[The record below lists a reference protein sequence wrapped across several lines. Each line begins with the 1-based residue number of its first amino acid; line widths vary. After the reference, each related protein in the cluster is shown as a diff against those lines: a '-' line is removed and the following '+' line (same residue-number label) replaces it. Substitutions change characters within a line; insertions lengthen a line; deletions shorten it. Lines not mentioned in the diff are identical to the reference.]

1 MNNRRPDLYDF
12 VHALSSPLTALSGA
26 VGLLRRHISL
36 TEDPRTSELLA
47 TLERSTARLQQ
58 VNDLLIDAATLHDN
72 ELRLQ
77 IAMDRFRQVQRRREV
92 GDKVQAD
99 LQPHPSSQPDAI
111 PAKAAPI
118 AAPPAHMT
126 GVALLISDNH
136 AYVDR
141 LASLLVQDGHT
152 PILAHTAVEGID
164 RARQVRPDL
173 LILDLDLAGQGVLM
187 AQLLSEDPETKTLPL
202 LMLGDHTNADE
213 LPLFPPNR
221 LIDRATPL
229 AAVLETVGAMMAAGR
244 NHQER
249 HPHILIVDDEPDIR
263 RLVALQLEEE
273 AYRTTAVGTGA
284 EALYIAQQQP
294 FDLVILDLLL
304 PDLDGFTVLGGLRAH
319 PRTALTPIILLS
331 SMDAAQQKVR
341 GLQLGADDY
350 VTKPF
355 SEAELSAR
363 VHAAMRRSEL
373 EGSANPSTRLPGNVV
388 IERSIRRRIE
398 QQMPF
403 AVCYSDLD
411 NFKAYN
417 DTYGFLKGDSLIQQT
432 ARVLTAAVREHG
444 NPDDFVGHIGGD
456 DFIIITTP
464 DRVVAIC
471 RNAIARFDAMAPLF
485 YSAEAREYGY
495 IETLDRQDKLVQ
507 FPFVSISIAVVSSL
521 PNPFRHLAEVAQ
533 RSVEPKK
540 LAKRQLG
547 SVYVIDCEVCR

>member
-1 MNNRRPDLYDF
+1 MNNSQPNLYDF
-12 VHALSSPLTALSGA
+12 VHSLSSPLTALRGA
-26 VGLLRRHISL
+26 VGLLSRHKSL
-36 TEDPRTSELLA
+36 TEDPHTSELIA
-47 TLERSTARLQQ
+47 TLERNTARLQQ
-58 VNDLLIDAATLHDN
+58 VSDLLIDAATLRND
-72 ELRLQ
+72 EVRLQ
-77 IAMDRFRQVQRRREV
+77 ISMERFRQLRRHPEAD
-92 GDKVQAD
+92 DKLKAD
-99 LQPHPSSQPDAI
+99 LQPPPSSQSNATPI
-111 PAKAAPI
+111 ETAPI
-118 AAPPAHMT
+118 AAPPARMT
-126 GVALLISDNH
+126 GVALLISDNLT
-136 AYVDR
+136 YVDR
-141 LASLLVQDGHT
+141 LASLLAQDGHT
-152 PILAHTAVEGID
+152 PTLTHTAVAGID
-164 RARQVRPDL
+164 RARQIRPDL
-173 LILDLDLAGQGVLM
+173 LILDLDLADQGVLV

-202 LMLGDHTNADE
+202 LMLGDYTHADE
-213 LPLFPPNR
+213 LPLFLPNQ
-221 LIDRATPL
+221 LIDRATLL
-229 AAVLETVGAMMAAGR
+229 ATVVEIAGAMMAAGR
-244 NHQER
+244 NQQEH

-263 RLVALQLEEE
+263 RLVALQLAEES
-273 AYRTTAVGTGA
+273 YRTTAVGTGA

-331 SMDAAQQKVR
+331 SMDASQQKVR

-363 VHAAMRRSEL
+363 VQAAMRRSEL

-388 IERSIRRRIE
+388 IERSIRRRID
-398 QQMPF
+398 QQTPF

-432 ARVLTAAVREHG
+432 ARVLTTAVREHG

-464 DRVVAIC
+464 DRVAMIC
-471 RNAIARFDAMAPLF
+471 RHAIAHFDAMAPLF

-507 FPFVSISIAVVSSL
+507 FPLVSISIAVVSSL
-521 PNPFRHLAEVAQ
+521 PNPFHHLAEVAQ

-540 LAKRQLG
+540 LAKRQEG
-547 SVYVIDCEVCR
+547 SVFVIDYEVYR